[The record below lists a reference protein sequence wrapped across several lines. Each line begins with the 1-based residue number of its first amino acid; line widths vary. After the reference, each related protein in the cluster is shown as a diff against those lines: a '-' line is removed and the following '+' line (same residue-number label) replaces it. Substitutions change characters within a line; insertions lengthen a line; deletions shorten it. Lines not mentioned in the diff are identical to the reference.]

1 MKKIALIR
9 VDDRLMHGQ
18 VVVSWIPYLKVD
30 EMLIIDDEY
39 ATDEFMT
46 LLVKGAAPDSIKLS
60 ILSLNQASEYL
71 NEDDEGT
78 RILIL
83 IRNIGYIKKLLELNV
98 NINKINLGNL
108 GSNSERKKIYN
119 SVYLSDSELS
129 MLKEISKQCQVEIK
143 MLPGDKGKILK

>member
-1 MKKIALIR
+1 MKNIALIR
-9 VDDRLMHGQ
+9 VDDRFMHGQ
-18 VVVSWIPYLKVD
+18 VVVSWIPCLKVD
-30 EMLIIDDEY
+30 EVLIIDDEY

>member
-30 EMLIIDDEY
+30 EVLIIDDEY

-46 LLVKGAAPDSIKLS
+46 LLIKSAAPDNIKVH
-60 ILSLNQASEYL
+60 ILSCRQALEYL
-71 NEDDEGT
+71 NKDDEGT

-83 IRNIGYIKKLLELNV
+83 LRNIEYIKKLLESNV
-98 NINKINLGNL
+98 KLNKINLGNL
-108 GSNSERKKIYN
+108 GSNPERKKYYN

-129 MLKEISKQCQVEIK
+129 ILREISRQCEIEIK
-143 MLPGDKGKILK
+143 MLPGDEGKALE